1 MQQAMILGSGSR
13 YRREMLERLGLD
25 FQVVPAD
32 IDEREQPGEN
42 GEQMALRLAREK
54 AAVVSAQHPEA
65 LVIACDQ
72 VAECNGRKLG
82 KPGSRE
88 RAIAQLKALAGHDV
102 HFHSAMTLQLGAQI
116 LHVNVPTHVRIRRLS
131 NAAIEYY
138 VDRDQPFDCAAAMK
152 SERLG
157 IALTEFIRSDD
168 PTALIG
174 LPLIALN
181 RMLREFG
188 IDVLQPPS

>member
-1 MQQAMILGSGSR
+1 
-13 YRREMLERLGLD
+13 MLQRLGLD
-25 FQVVPAD
+25 FEVVPAD
-32 IDEREQPGEN
+32 LDEREMPGES

-54 AAVVSAQHPEA
+54 AAVVSARHPEA
-65 LVIACDQ
+65 LIIACDQ
-72 VAECNGRKLG
+72 VVECNGQKLG

-88 RAIAQLKALAGHDV
+88 RAIAQIKALAGHDV
-102 HFHSAMTLQLGAQI
+102 HYHSAMTLQLGERSRHI
-116 LHVNVPTHVRIRRLS
+116 NVPTHARIRRLS
-131 NAAIEYY
+131 DAAIEYY

-174 LPLIALN
+174 LPLIALI
-181 RMLREFG
+181 RMLKEFG
-188 IDVLQPPS
+188 IDVLAPSA